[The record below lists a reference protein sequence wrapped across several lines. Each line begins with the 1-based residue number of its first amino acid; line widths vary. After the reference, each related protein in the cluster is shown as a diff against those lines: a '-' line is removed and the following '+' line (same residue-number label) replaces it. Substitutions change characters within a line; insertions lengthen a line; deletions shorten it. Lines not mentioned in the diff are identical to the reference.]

1 MTTGTFPGLSTIGQI
16 LVPIDDVDRAVEF
29 YRDVLGMRF
38 LYRYPGIAF
47 FDSGG
52 VRLYLA
58 KPERPEF
65 AGRPTI
71 YYRVDDIADAVR
83 TLEERGVAF
92 TGRPHV
98 VHRDDTQE
106 LWMAFFRDPDGNNL
120 ALMNEVPTSG

>member
-16 LVPIDDVDRAVEF
+16 LVPIEDVDRAVEF
-29 YRDVLGMRF
+29 CRDVLGMRF
-38 LYRYPGIAF
+38 LFRYPGIAF
-47 FDSGG
+47 FDCDG

-58 KPERPEF
+58 KPERQEF

-71 YYRVDDIADAVR
+71 YYRVDDIAESVR
-83 TLEERGVAF
+83 TLEERGIAF
-92 TGRPHV
+92 TGGPHV

-120 ALMNEVPTSG
+120 ALMNEVPTTR